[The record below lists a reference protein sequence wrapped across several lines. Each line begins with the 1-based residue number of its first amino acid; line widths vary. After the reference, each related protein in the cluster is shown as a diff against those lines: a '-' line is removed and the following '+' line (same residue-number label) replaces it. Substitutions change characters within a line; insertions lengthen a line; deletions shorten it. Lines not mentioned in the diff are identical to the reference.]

1 MCNND
6 EAPFI
11 LLFQEIFYGKYNS
24 ALTETYVIYFLRNE
38 PTFGPLEPST
48 FFNFFSIFF
57 PSNISFFAFEKRI
70 SKCIQIN

>member
-11 LLFQEIFYGKYNS
+11 LLFQETFYGKSNS

-48 FFNFFSIFF
+48 FFNFF
-57 PSNISFFAFEKRI
+57 
-70 SKCIQIN
+70 